1 MNANQIL
8 LIKKSW
14 RLLRQ
19 VAPELVGDTFY
30 SKLFYDHP
38 ELRRMFPKEMD
49 EQYKKLIDMLSSM
62 VARLD
67 DLESLQQELTELARR
82 HLGYGVLPKHY
93 AMVGE
98 ALLWTLERGLGSDWD
113 EATAEAWATCYGLI
127 AGHMSKV

>member
-62 VARLD
+62 
-67 DLESLQQELTELARR
+67 
-82 HLGYGVLPKHY
+82 
-93 AMVGE
+93 
-98 ALLWTLERGLGSDWD
+98 GSGR
-113 EATAEAWATCYGLI
+113 A
-127 AGHMSKV
+127 HV

>member
-127 AGHMSKV
+127 GGHMSKV